1 MLLWREHFTL
11 DHMWGGSCQV
21 TSNSAVSA
29 KERTWTLRFPNEHGA
44 VVIFSLSTLVSLFL
58 CQDKVTASAGALL
71 AVWLMMLAVHNSV
84 LLLAI
89 AILAIGSMVCS
100 GYVHAALFIGVVL
113 AGIETIKTST
123 ASKDLWWRELLGLAG
138 AVITP
143 LTLTALMGTDIGAVV
158 TALLSLLAATMT
170 GLCLIH
176 TCRPELGVNPLP
188 AAVVSFVFWIALAK
202 TNVLAAMWC
211 LPPYCLQALWLLQC
225 KKPNFKQLGI
235 AQSAAMLWVS
245 GAIVLLS

>member
-1 MLLWREHFTL
+1 M
-11 DHMWGGSCQV
+11 
-21 TSNSAVSA
+21 TSNSAVSQ

-44 VVIFSLSTLVSLFL
+44 VVIFSLSTLVSLLL
-58 CQDKVTASAGALL
+58 CQDKAAATAGALL

-89 AILAIGSMVCS
+89 AILAIGSMVFS

-143 LTLTALMGTDIGAVV
+143 LTITTLVGTDIGTVFP
-158 TALLSLLAATMT
+158 ALLSLLAATMT

-176 TCRPELGVNPLP
+176 ACRPELGVNPMP
-188 AAVVSFVFWIALAK
+188 AAILSLVLWIALAK
-202 TNVLAAMWC
+202 TDALAAMWC
-211 LPPYCLQALWLLQC
+211 LPPYCLQALWILRC
-225 KKPNFKQLGI
+225 KKPSFKQLGI
-235 AQSAAMLWVS
+235 AQAAAMLWVS
-245 GAIVLLS
+245 GVVILLC